1 MPDFNNYDDL
11 VEEGIRV
18 AKQFSHIKDI
28 KREFKQ
34 ATGKDLILTDPTYV
48 GKRQDVEDMF
58 KYLRGQDA
66 WAVDTEVIPSAG
78 RVGLITIAAGNKT
91 YAINM
96 NQIRSDPKLIGFFK
110 TKMERYANRDDR
122 HLVFHNRKWDLDHL
136 AKDAI
141 KLFVTDSKGQVK
153 IHDTMVVSRKMGEAG
168 VKGEVGTS
176 NKLGEASLRQL
187 GKVLMK
193 GTSGKLYDY
202 VEDVV
207 KRHGMSTAFLR
218 YGASDV
224 AATLE
229 LFKKYYGNTNNPN
242 LSHIEGLTPE
252 QLKKVQEADSLD
264 YIRLT
269 LNKAPPGIHQLL
281 SGNSVSASYLT
292 KDKKNPNKI
301 FVKSYL
307 DPNEFVQEKWMD
319 MISHKNIRAR
329 HDELVHAQM
338 LVGKSEQEA
347 KKIAYAQQQEEIST
361 ELVSHGINVHSFI
374 ASAFKGEAG
383 YNPKAM
389 IRAAP
394 SFVVR
399 QFAKAMG
406 LVGYDAIDKSRHY
419 SKPFFINPSG
429 QRDQPGETPGFFKA
443 IELFHRSYNKVPSV
457 FTKSTMDWL
466 PSDATLNKDSVNSAI
481 NKVYGR
487 LKNGNVDLK
496 RLPKGMR
503 IPELPEGIGTKMYVD
518 AVKYLTKYGMEE
530 SDVFAQPEHY
540 IHEYQRKLVGDLM
553 GLSDLSKYYHDKE
566 FGLGG
571 FRDMVTA
578 TFAGRR
584 WTKTS
589 IPLFSSAS
597 AYAERDNA
605 LRRGDAKEILWDAQM
620 HPLLDPDV
628 LPGILSFQEKKKASV
643 IKHTVSSSNSKK
655 ALEEKSFFEQYKNN
669 LFRSSEIAK
678 YMRFGKG
685 WKKDDEEV
693 LSSKI
698 RNLESQG
705 KTDDEIQNLL
715 QGEEE
720 ELYRAL
726 RSPVLYRK
734 SAEWTDTARTVVD
747 DELANKLKSTYYD
760 RREGYSPE
768 VQGMIERAISW
779 KDVKVP
785 QIDENTRKYV
795 RDPEGNVLY
804 KTERMPV
811 FGTPDE
817 RMIQVG
823 RSMNVPLTT
832 GWYIGTVGSKIHS
845 LVSKKVF
852 RHDLFMKSMPR
863 YNSKVYADTDYGK
876 QVYSEDA
883 YDFMTQNDI
892 MKNIP
897 DASTAKQV
905 AKRIKEMIQEEQAN
919 RAAGKGYYSDA
930 QVLKLSRMFTKV
942 MNARVMTKQ
951 KSRKMWL
958 DSAVDKFGV
967 LKGQVREASR
977 LIPGRHYVGDGV
989 SEPVSTWQQGI
1000 EHPIDRATHD
1010 KMAIRYS
1017 RGFKEM
1023 AGVFED
1029 SNEIGNFMNFVKG
1042 ISGSYGADEGA
1053 TKEEKFAHDHVMK
1066 SMEDLVKSRG
1076 IDKKGAY
1083 IDEGQSILTNEQKKM
1098 YDIAYGV
1105 SDEMK
1110 WLENISGT
1118 WRSAVRGQIFHDVN
1132 KRTPLFDAILTD
1144 QEGKP
1149 LFRSPISTNDI
1160 SVMERSGR
1168 SFLPQYDISGKDPE
1182 TGAIQFGTQVLGSL
1196 NPDDVPKRWRS
1207 TIPGSDIPVH
1217 EVLGSFNVAGQNIL
1231 TNRTLGSTV
1240 YQITRGILTPAL
1252 KRYAAKA
1259 EALKAAQAVD
1269 ARKARQKA
1277 MESTFTGSIPVEF
1290 EVAHKNKGRAKGTD
1304 TNDPATKDDDTYIS
1318 ANKGSL
1324 KADDLVYHKQQF
1336 NVRYG
1341 RDISKIVRDTG
1352 QWAARSGAKFDKN
1365 ITGDTYG
1372 TIKEYL
1378 KYFGPGGEVIDIFGA
1393 DYAVHT
1399 QIPHENKAFKDL
1411 LNPENPHISNKY
1423 GDVMI
1428 KAIQEAVR
1436 RKPAEEQIQ
1445 VLSDMINAVTGY
1457 HTIQGSQ
1464 KKMER
1469 QVAIEMERQQV
1480 EKANTMFGFLNDVTP
1495 EYVRDYFGDN
1505 PMSDSLVEILKIR
1518 GETGLDTGEAVA
1530 SYLDKYQ
1537 DNPDK
1542 LSDYWQAVSAHEN
1555 MSETSALIDEDKMQ
1569 ELVYNK
1575 RPYRFDD
1582 NNYFGLEEYKSF
1594 DIAMHPVG
1602 FTDLDY
1608 DVYKNYAQ
1616 FMQKGFLPA
1625 PKMPRIV
1632 IPTWR
1637 DKFEDI
1643 STTASLPTVPGSGLG
1658 IRELLGRISGVPD
1671 YLGGM
1676 GWSETGKKSIIHDAT
1691 DYESDIVDTIRGPIE
1706 RPVGMLAGFYDK
1718 DKVAGYSNDEV
1729 ANFLKSYDMSTA
1741 RNIISGRN
1749 FSWTKPVHDFINT
1762 TVIPRVTGVP
1772 KNRIRKYAEGTPNVM
1787 GSLTGDG
1794 TAKGPGIAGEAGS
1807 ELISDPGLND
1817 GNPFMVD
1824 KPTLFNFTSATI
1836 IPNKLL
1842 SKLPG
1847 IPRYEYGN
1855 VEEDDFDFDNDYLP
1869 DYSVDDD
1876 DNVPAQKSSK
1886 RDIPRIGQ
1894 KQTNTGGGSPPANPP
1909 RSKFLRRKAVAPV
1922 STAMRMENLPGLD
1935 VAVNMM
1941 RENAVKYSEA
1951 YKTYI
1956 QEGYQPLVDSSGN
1969 AVQSDLYKSL
1979 DPLRTAQNSMKP
1991 GPKNVG
1997 GNIKSSMVTG
2007 ATYGATLGLVGGG
2020 IFGGIL
2026 GGVGGALVGGIAGSG
2041 IVQRGIA
2048 TYKGNKDEES
2058 WGRWESEDARK
2069 ISSAIRMFE
2078 GMNIGDALDT
2088 IGLTS
2093 EELATMQH
2101 SIDSFSRISE
2111 RWGKMADI
2119 SATDPMHG
2127 SARIANEIYARPLIS
2142 HEDESG
2148 NFSTIGDLTTFVN
2161 SLTGA
2166 FTRDEKRNNA
2176 TNTSSALD
2184 STQTQSLLSTLQ
2196 SYAESISYMGGDAT
2210 GITDAINTIRNLAG
2224 TGGIEFDSGSFNVDG
2239 KIDSVSSAFDVLT
2252 KRLAELHPEITNL
2265 ASSAKISEKALEAYN
2280 SPEYKASIKDMGFR
2294 DVDDYNKYQKKQQ
2307 RWSNLAAKLKGS
2319 GQRGIEETSEVQ
2331 YSGFFKKGN
2340 VESQYA
2346 MAGIQRNMEE
2356 FAKQFLEP
2364 EMGNKWRSA
2373 FKIGTGTVQGGEHE
2387 ISGLSTQMNVS
2398 LVVPKDLAKR
2408 LGGGSEEGFNK
2419 LLQDLVFKPGM
2430 KETEGIE
2437 KVSYSAHT
2445 GQRSTAPT
2453 TETSA
2458 ALRASSTLQGYGRRM
2473 TALSMGAM
2481 GTYFSVTGIY
2491 GAISQGITMVTDSI
2505 KDLSSSMKSI
2515 AIADSFSNG
2524 LLKSSEIMKSMDVS
2538 QDDFVEGWKRMQ
2550 SLQAGFQ
2557 VFLGSIAAS
2566 VFKGDMFDKMA
2577 DGLNDVLSGDAGG
2590 KLAASIQAIV
2600 LGFIDLLPMVMEF
2613 AETLA
2618 GVTKF
2623 VVDNKGLFRFI
2634 AGLTLFAFI
2643 AQPILTLFAVM
2654 LESIASLI
2662 LLMGYLGPTMSM
2674 GGRAFMQLGTGAFTA
2689 SNGVMATNGALAT
2702 TGAMLSPIIGLVI
2715 GLGGAYLL
2723 LSTILGKVNDQL
2735 FIMGAILGGVGGLLV
2750 GGPMGMVIGATLGA
2764 SAFSVAGSALG
2775 FADGGEVEYLS
2786 DGGESGDPNNP
2797 IVTMKIGGVNLRKG
2811 FGKLMSGFSR
2821 LNRGATAFSV
2831 IEGDVVGG
2839 SAAKV
2844 GNAYG
2849 LFPNITPEY
2858 AADGGPKGTDIVPT
2872 WLTPGEYVVKRQSA
2886 GPWKWLLELINQ
2898 SNGGPLG
2905 IGGMCGG
2912 GKVQYRQE
2920 GGFITDG
2927 TRNSFVPS
2935 GSAISAQNYQSNTNM
2950 KALTEQTAIGATGSV
2965 QAGSVLD
2972 AASGGSYLNVKLV
2985 EDERKWMGKGD
2996 EETSHGLNLDGILP
3010 DMSGLFDTVRNAL
3023 APGGSSGSAAVSLP
3037 FGMIITQVIE
3047 KAKDVFGKIKWP
3059 DIPRLIRGMLE
3070 RPLEMFKKI
3079 GEWIRE
3085 KLARVKEWLAEKLTG
3100 EKSKEVEFKPVDEK
3114 GKGKEKGTP
3123 PEEKFIEEPK
3133 YTEEEIEKWKKQKSK
3148 RYMRRIGEKGKG
3160 TPYTIDEFQ
3169 NPETGEWKTK
3179 SEWGRETTKTP
3190 IKTTVE
3196 EATKGKLIIDSF
3208 PTADSNGKPI
3218 KPSTQTGL
3226 SDYGVD
3232 TTPLNEKPSEG
3243 RTIIDELF
3251 GEKKPI
3257 DTKSKKP
3264 GLPVD
3269 VIPGGKGI
3277 AGGGIVAAGMTLWDE
3292 VLMKGQPL
3300 EEALPHAAVAGGIGL
3315 GATAAPAI
3323 MAGIFGT
3330 GAGLAT
3336 AGVVGPAMSVM
3347 GHEWGINLGADTGRK
3362 LTGGTWID
3370 EYEEQFNH
3378 DKGEFEQVK
3387 VGGHWEGGNKVVGD
3401 ITGAVTGT
3409 ALDMAGWGAGGAAI
3423 GTMIAPGVGTVAGGL
3438 IGMGVGAIAGQI
3450 QDGFRMMEEAE
3461 STGGTKPLEGQYG
3474 IGGSIAA
3481 TFYNMMG
3488 AASGRFTEEK
3498 SETKEQTVAQAITS
3512 PEQVFDVNE
3521 SQFSAEEIAQIYKGL
3536 GIFDD
3541 TSLAQMFTG
3550 NNMSM
3555 IPIERGSTELGSGK
3569 YSQLDNKIYID
3580 PRASAQTLDEVMAH
3594 EATHAYNDL
3603 YYMDYLTKQGYDIN
3617 KLGMELPETQSG
3629 GKGIPFIGGAR
3640 NLDESLAYDAMHMY
3654 QDRKYVREPQ
3664 PLVTPT
3670 TGIPSIFSSEVN
3682 LGGTQAPGFDIASI
3696 FMNAFK
3702 NLPMM
3707 GPALGVA
3714 STVASP
3720 EGSEALNTAISTVAE
3735 AVTNF
3740 GTIITTGATTAG
3752 AQLVGLG
3759 SAILETVKSGL
3770 VGLEGLGSM
3779 IKEFILGMIRG
3790 IPIIGDTAATVVNA
3804 VTNPVGT
3811 AMNIVGLANGGLM
3824 TKSGIVEAHAGEVI
3838 GPLSSVADIIS
3849 NKAVSTLNTSGS
3861 VSSGG
3866 NTYSVSVPITI
3877 NGNADERTIRDLK
3890 RQLQTLL
3897 PELLREFDT
3906 RAKGI

>member
-1 MPDFNNYDDL
+1 MPNFENYDDL

-28 KREFKQ
+28 KREFKNT
-34 ATGKDLILTDPTYV
+34 TGKDLILTDPTYV
-48 GKRQDVEDMF
+48 AKKQDVKRMF
-58 KYLRGQDA
+58 NYLKHQDA

-78 RVGLITIAAGNKT
+78 RVGLITIAAGNKQF
-91 YAINM
+91 AINM
-96 NQIRSDPKLIGFFK
+96 NFIRSNPEWMTYFRQQ
-110 TKMERYANRDDR
+110 MQYHANQDDR
-122 HLVFHNRKWDLDHL
+122 RLVFHNRKWDLDHL

-141 KLFVTDSKGQVK
+141 KLFVTDSKGQVR
-153 IHDTMVVSRKMGEAG
+153 IHDTMVVSRLMGQAG

-176 NKLGEASLRQL
+176 NALGEASLRQL

-193 GTSGKLYDY
+193 GTSGKLYEY

-224 AATLE
+224 VATLE
-229 LFKKYYGNTNNPN
+229 LFKKYYGNTNQPN
-242 LSHIEGLTPE
+242 LSHIEGLAPE
-252 QLKKVQEADSLD
+252 QLKKIEEADSLD
-264 YIRLT
+264 YVRKT

-281 SGNSVSASYLT
+281 SGNSVAASYLV
-292 KDKKNPNKI
+292 KDKKNPNHI

-307 DPNEFVQEKWMD
+307 DPKEFQQEEWMR
-319 MISHKNIRAR
+319 MIDPTTIRAK
-329 HDELVHAQM
+329 HDELVHTYM
-338 LVGKSEQEA
+338 LGGKSQQEA
-347 KKIAYAQQQEEIST
+347 TKMAYEQQQADISQ
-361 ELVSHGINVHSFI
+361 ELVKSGIDVHSFI
-374 ASAFKGEAG
+374 SAAFNGEAG

-399 QFAKAMG
+399 NFAKAMG
-406 LVGYDAIDKSRHY
+406 LVGYDAQDPSRHY
-419 SKPFFINPSG
+419 EKAYFINPSG
-429 QRDQPGETPGFFKA
+429 QKQQPGEMPGFFKA
-443 IELFHRSYNKVPSV
+443 VELMHRSYNKVPSI
-457 FTKSTMDWL
+457 FTRATMDWL
-466 PSDATLNKDSVNSAI
+466 PTGQELNKDSVNSAI

-503 IPELPEGIGTKMYVD
+503 VPELPAGIGSKMYVD
-518 AVKYLTKYGMEE
+518 AVRYLTKYGIDE
-530 SDVFAQPEHY
+530 SAVFAEPEHF
-540 IHEYQRKLVGDLM
+540 IHEYQRKLVNDLM
-553 GLSDLSKYYHDKE
+553 GLSELSKYYHDKE

-584 WTKTS
+584 WSKTA
-589 IPLFSSAS
+589 IPLFQAS
-597 AYAERDNA
+597 TAYAERDNA

-620 HPLLDPDV
+620 HPILDPDV
-628 LPGILSFQEKKKASV
+628 IPGLLSFQEKKKASV
-643 IKHTVSSSNSKK
+643 IKHTVSSKNSKK
-655 ALEEKSFFEQYKNN
+655 AIEEKSFLEQYKGN
-669 LFRSSEIAK
+669 LFKSSEIAK
-678 YMRFGKG
+678 YMRFSKG
-685 WKKDDEEV
+685 WKKDDEQV
-693 LSSKI
+693 LADKI
-698 RNLESQG
+698 KTLEGQG
-705 KTDDEIQNLL
+705 KTPDEIQELL
-715 QGEEE
+715 AGEEE
-720 ELYRAL
+720 QLYKAL

-734 SAEWTDTARTVVD
+734 SAEWTDTARTTVD
-747 DELANKLKSTYYD
+747 DELAQKLKETYYD

-779 KDVKVP
+779 KDVKDP
-785 QIDENTRKYV
+785 EIDENTGKYI
-795 RDPEGNVLY
+795 RDAEGNVLY
-804 KTERMPV
+804 KTKRMPV
-811 FGTPDE
+811 FGSPDE
-817 RMIQVG
+817 RLIQVG

-852 RHDLFMKSMPR
+852 RHDLFTKSMPR
-863 YNSKVYADTDYGK
+863 YTSKVYAETDYGK
-876 QVYSEDA
+876 QVYAEDA
-883 YDFMTQNDI
+883 YKFMTQDDI

-942 MNARVMTKQ
+942 MNARVMVKQ
-951 KSRKMWL
+951 KARKTWL
-958 DSAVDKFGV
+958 EGAVDKFGV
-967 LKGQVREASR
+967 VKNQVREASR
-977 LIPGRHYVGDGV
+977 LIPGRHYTGDGI
-989 SEPVSTWQQGI
+989 SEPVSTWQQGV
-1000 EHPIDRATHD
+1000 EHPISREAHD

-1017 RGFKEM
+1017 RGFKELS
-1023 AGVFED
+1023 GVFND
-1029 SNEIGNFMNFVKG
+1029 SNEIGNFMNFVRG
-1042 ISGSYGADEGA
+1042 IGESHGQDGEYS
-1053 TKEEKFAHDHVMK
+1053 KEELMAHDNVLRTMA
-1066 SMEDLVKSRG
+1066 DLVKSREL
-1076 IDKKGAY
+1076 DKMGTY
-1083 IDEGQSILTNEQKKM
+1083 LGGSRSIMTPEDKKM
-1098 YDIAYGV
+1098 YAIASSV
-1105 SDEMK
+1105 SDESK
-1110 WLENISGT
+1110 LLETISSS
-1118 WRSAVRGQIFHDVN
+1118 WRAAVRGEIFTDIN
-1132 KRTPLFDAILTD
+1132 KMTPLFGVQLTD

-1149 LFRSPISTNDI
+1149 LFRSPINTNDTSI
-1160 SVMERSGR
+1160 MERAGK
-1168 SFLPQYDISGKDPE
+1168 SFLPKYVVSDVIEGK
-1182 TGAIQFGTQVLGSL
+1182 GIQFGKEV
-1196 NPDDVPKRWRS
+1196 PDIDVP
-1207 TIPGSDIPVH
+1207 IN
-1217 EVLGSFNVAGQNIL
+1217 EVLGSFNIAGRNIL
-1231 TNRTLGSTV
+1231 TNRTMGSTA
-1240 YQITRGILTPAL
+1240 YQITQSLLTPAL
-1252 KRYAAKA
+1252 RKYAEKVEADKRAVAAK
-1259 EALKAAQAVD
+1259 KRD
-1269 ARKARQKA
+1269 ARQKA
-1277 MESTFTGSIPVEF
+1277 MESSFSGSIPVEY
-1290 EVAHKNKGRAKGTD
+1290 EVAHKNKGQAKGRTTD
-1304 TNDPATKDDDTYIS
+1304 VVDDGTYIPD
-1318 ANKGSL
+1318 NKGSL
-1324 KADDLVYHKQQF
+1324 AEKDLVYHKQLF

-1341 RDISKIVRDTG
+1341 RDIGKIVMDTG
-1352 QWAARSGAKFDKN
+1352 EWAAKSPVQYGEN
-1365 ITGDTYG
+1365 ITRDTYG
-1372 TIKEYL
+1372 SIKKYL
-1378 KYFGPGGEVIDIFGA
+1378 EYFGPGGEVLDVFGA

-1399 QIPHENKAFKDL
+1399 QGAHDESGFKDL
-1411 LNPENPHISNKY
+1411 LNPKNPSISNIR
-1423 GDVMI
+1423 GPVMI
-1428 KAIQEAVR
+1428 EAIATAIRQKSIAEQVNILSNMMNSISGYDSMQGTQQKMVREALPEISQEMKGTANSIYGMLTDVD
-1436 RKPAEEQIQ
+1436 PEYII
-1445 VLSDMINAVTGY
+1445 DHFGD
-1457 HTIQGSQ
+1457 GP
-1464 KKMER
+1464 
-1469 QVAIEMERQQV
+1469 VADALIEMQ
-1480 EKANTMFGFLNDVTP
+1480 
-1495 EYVRDYFGDN
+1495 
-1505 PMSDSLVEILKIR
+1505 MSRRES
-1518 GETGLDTGEAVA
+1518 GLTVADAVSA
-1530 SYLDKYQ
+1530 YLTKYK

-1542 LSDYWQAVSAHEN
+1542 MSAYHQALDLVESP
-1555 MSETSALIDEDKMQ
+1555 SETSALIDEDKIQ

-1575 RPYRFDD
+1575 KPYRFDET
-1582 NNYFGLEEYKSF
+1582 NYFGMEDYRSG
-1594 DIAMHPVG
+1594 DIVMHPAG

-1608 DVYKNYAQ
+1608 DVYKNMAT
-1616 FMQKGFLPA
+1616 FMQEGFFPAPRIPMNIPHMPPSTETTTGAKPYGPYLPA
-1625 PKMPRIV
+1625 
-1632 IPTWR
+1632 
-1637 DKFEDI
+1637 
-1643 STTASLPTVPGSGLG
+1643 LG
-1658 IRELLGRISGVPD
+1658 IRELLGRISGIPETTE
-1671 YLGGM
+1671 GM
-1676 GWSETGKKSIIHDAT
+1676 GWSEKKGKSVIHDVT
-1691 DYESDIVDTIRGPIE
+1691 DYESDIADLARGSRV
-1706 RPVGMLAGFYDK
+1706 RPLGMLAGYWDR
-1718 DKVAGYSNDEV
+1718 DKVQNYSGDE
-1729 ANFLKSYDMSTA
+1729 ALNAARSMNHSTIM
-1741 RNIISGRN
+1741 NILSGKP
-1749 FSWTKPVHDFINT
+1749 FSWSKPVHDPINYT
-1762 TVIPRVTGVP
+1762 IIPSVTGVP
-1772 KNRIRKYAEGTPNVM
+1772 KNRIRKYADGTPNIHS
-1787 GSLTGDG
+1787 SLTGHG
-1794 TAKGPGIAGEAGS
+1794 TATGLGLVGEEYEP
-1807 ELISDPGLND
+1807 ELVHDNGKTTII
-1817 GNPFMVD
+1817 D
-1824 KPTLFNFTSATI
+1824 KPTLMNFKSATI
-1836 IPNKLL
+1836 VPLKKL
-1842 SKLPG
+1842 KK
-1847 IPRYEYGN
+1847 Y
-1855 VEEDDFDFDNDYLP
+1855 
-1869 DYSVDDD
+1869 
-1876 DNVPAQKSSK
+1876 AQ
-1886 RDIPRIGQ
+1886 G
-1894 KQTNTGGGSPPANPP
+1894 T
-1909 RSKFLRRKAVAPV
+1909 V
-1922 STAMRMENLPGLD
+1922 GLD
-1935 VAVNMM
+1935 VILNAMN
-1941 RENAVKYSEA
+1941 ENARA
-1951 YKTYI
+1951 YQKEYTNLIREGTPTLLGQDNPI
-1956 QEGYQPLVDSSGN
+1956 QRVSDMNFGG
-1969 AVQSDLYKSL
+1969 AVEVMQ
-1979 DPLRTAQNSMKP
+1979 P
-1991 GPKNVG
+1991 GPQN
-1997 GNIKSSMVTG
+1997 VTG
-2007 ATYGATLGLVGGG
+2007 NKKIGFGVGAAWGAAALTPFLGPVGTIMGG
-2020 IFGGIL
+2020 IG
-2026 GGVGGALVGGIAGSG
+2026 GGIAGAMLGS
-2041 IVQRGIA
+2041 Q
-2048 TYKGNKDEES
+2048 TYQKGSARLFGSRDQTR
-2058 WGRWESEDARK
+2058 WGRWESEDQRRIQSMINAYQ
-2069 ISSAIRMFE
+2069 
-2078 GMNIGDALDT
+2078 NNPDIGNALD
-2088 IGLTS
+2088 LTNVDPAQ
-2093 EELATMQH
+2093 LTGMQANVA
-2101 SIDSFSRISE
+2101 SFADMSKRWGRISE
-2111 RWGKMADI
+2111 I
-2119 SATDPMHG
+2119 SATDPENANYRVA
-2127 SARIANEIYARPLIS
+2127 SEVYANEIRNPLNDFVKALGADPTTGQDRTYDRSHPDKATAGHEAIDSNQIQNMLDTLTEYADNLTLMGRDSGDIRSLIG
-2142 HEDESG
+2142 EIRQKAGSG
-2148 NFSTIGDLTTFVN
+2148 NIAAYDDRYIAELDTKFR
-2161 SLTGA
+2161 SLTG
-2166 FTRDEKRNNA
+2166 TVGK
-2176 TNTSSALD
+2176 LD
-2184 STQTQSLLSTLQ
+2184 P
-2196 SYAESISYMGGDAT
+2196 
-2210 GITDAINTIRNLAG
+2210 
-2224 TGGIEFDSGSFNVDG
+2224 
-2239 KIDSVSSAFDVLT
+2239 
-2252 KRLAELHPEITNL
+2252 ELHNMANL
-2265 ASSAKISEKALEAYN
+2265 VKIAGKAQEAYA
-2280 SPEYKASIKDMGFR
+2280 SPEYSAAIKDMGFS
-2294 DVDDYNKYQKKQQ
+2294 DVDAYNKYQKGQQ

-2331 YSGFFKKGN
+2331 YSGFFKQGN
-2340 VESQYA
+2340 LDAQHT
-2346 MAGIQRNMEE
+2346 MAGIQRNIEE

-2364 EMGNKWRSA
+2364 EMGSKWRSA
-2373 FKIGTGTVQGGEHE
+2373 FQIGTGTVQGGEN
-2387 ISGLSTQMNVS
+2387 GPTDLSTQMNVK
-2398 LVVPKDLAKR
+2398 VTVPKELAKR
-2408 LGGGSEEGFNK
+2408 LGGGSSEGFDK
-2419 LLQDLVFKPGM
+2419 LVQDLVFGRGM
-2430 KETEGIE
+2430 KEDVNRGIE
-2437 KVSYSAHT
+2437 KVSYSSHT

-2453 TETSA
+2453 TDTSA
-2458 ALRASSTLQGYGRRM
+2458 ALRASATLQGYGRRM

-2481 GTYFSVTGIY
+2481 GTYFSITGIY
-2491 GAISQGITMVTDSI
+2491 GAISQGISMVTDSI

-2515 AIADSFSNG
+2515 AITDSFSNG
-2524 LLKSSEIMKSMDVS
+2524 LLKSSEIMESMGVN
-2538 QDDFVEGWKRMQ
+2538 QNDFVEGWKKMQ
-2550 SLQAGFQ
+2550 SLQGGFQ

-2577 DGLNDVLSGDAGG
+2577 ASLNNVLSGDGG
-2590 KLAASIQAIV
+2590 KKLADSIQSIV
-2600 LGFIDLLPMVMEF
+2600 LGFIELLPMVMEF
-2613 AETLA
+2613 ASMLA
-2618 GVTKF
+2618 GVTKII
-2623 VVDNKGLFRFI
+2623 VENKWLFQLI
-2634 AGLTLFAFI
+2634 AGFTLLAFV
-2643 AQPILTLFAVM
+2643 AQPVLTLFAVF
-2654 LESIASLI
+2654 LESVATAI
-2662 LLMGYLGPTMSM
+2662 LLMGYLGPAMHM
-2674 GGRAFMQLGTGAFTA
+2674 GGRAYMSLATGSFTA
-2689 SNGVMATNGALAT
+2689 ANGVLATNGALAT
-2702 TGAMLSPIIGLVI
+2702 TGAMIAPLIGLAI
-2715 GLGGAYLL
+2715 GLSAAFLL
-2723 LSTILGKVNDQL
+2723 LNAVLGKVNNTM
-2735 FIMGAILGGVGGLLV
+2735 FILGAAAGGVIGLLA
-2750 GGPMGMVIGATLGA
+2750 GGPMGAVIGATLGA
-2764 SAFSVAGSALG
+2764 TVASGGATALG

-2797 IVTMKIGGVNLRKG
+2797 IVTMKTGGVNLRKG

-3070 RPLEMFKKI
+3070 RPLEMFKEI

-3160 TPYTIDEFQ
+3160 TPYTVDEFQ

-3336 AGVVGPAMSVM
+3336 AGVVGPTMSVL
-3347 GHEWGINLGADTGRK
+3347 GHEWGIGFGANTGRK
-3362 LTGGTWID
+3362 LTGGTYID
-3370 EYEEQFNH
+3370 EYEEKFNPETQKYE
-3378 DKGEFEQVK
+3378 DVK
-3387 VGGHWEGGNKVVGD
+3387 VGGHWEGGNKTVADVS
-3401 ITGAVTGT
+3401 GAISGT
-3409 ALDMAGWGAGGAAI
+3409 LLDMAGWGAGGAAI

-3450 QDGFRMMEEAE
+3450 QDGFRMMDEAQ
-3461 STGGTKPLEGQYG
+3461 STEGTKPLEGQYG
-3474 IGGSIAA
+3474 VGGSVAA
-3481 TFYNMMG
+3481 WMYNMMG
-3488 AASGRFTEEK
+3488 AASGRFTEEPV
-3498 SETKEQTVAQAITS
+3498 ETATVATAVTS
-3512 PEQVFDVNE
+3512 PEQAFDINE
-3521 SQFSAEEIAQIYKGL
+3521 SQFNPEEIEQIYKGL
-3536 GIFDD
+3536 GIFDE
-3541 TSLAQMFTG
+3541 TQLGQILAG
-3550 NNMSM
+3550 NGGAP
-3555 IPIERGSTELGSGK
+3555 IPIVRGPTQMGAGM
-3569 YSQLDNKIYID
+3569 YSQILNTMYID
-3580 PRASAQTLDEVMAH
+3580 PRQKAGTLDEVVAH
-3594 EATHAYNDL
+3594 EGTHAYNDL
-3603 YYMDYLTKQGYDIN
+3603 YYMDYLKSQGYDIN
-3617 KLGMELPETQSG
+3617 KAGMELPENQSG
-3629 GKGIPFIGGAR
+3629 GKNLPFVGGAR
-3640 NLDESLAYDAMHMY
+3640 NLDETLAYDEMHRY
-3654 QDRKYVREPQ
+3654 QRQKYGDDWEGNRPIAA
-3664 PLVTPT
+3664 PT
-3670 TGIPSIFSSEVN
+3670 VGIPSIFSSEVN
-3682 LGGTQAPGFDIASI
+3682 MGGAAPGFDIASI